1 MMPTEIRE
9 ALYPLRDEKYRAFQ
23 ARLIPNI
30 APETIIGVRTPALRS
45 LAKQMYRAGDYGPFL
60 AELPHRCFDENQLHA
75 FILSEMYDFEACIKE
90 TCRFLPFVDNWA
102 TCDQLSPKA
111 FKRNRQR
118 LLTYIPVWLA
128 SGQTY
133 TVRFAIGMLMAHFLD
148 GDFDNACLDMVAE
161 VRSEAYYV
169 NMMRAWYFATA
180 LAKQYEAAVPYMENR
195 RLDAWTHNR
204 TIQKSVESFRISPE
218 RKEYLKSL
226 RIKGGQAKPKSP

>member
-1 MMPTEIRE
+1 MPTEIRE

-45 LAKQMYRAGDYGPFL
+45 LAKQLYRAGDYGPFL

-75 FILSEMYDFEACIKE
+75 FILSEMHDFEACIKE

-118 LLTYIPVWLA
+118 LLAYIPVWLA

-148 GDFDNACLDMVAE
+148 GDFDPAYLEAVCR
-161 VRSEAYYV
+161 VRSDEYYV
-169 NMMRAWYFATA
+169 KMMVAWYFATA
-180 LAKQYEAAVPYMENR
+180 LAKQYASALPYIEANR
-195 RLDAWTHNR
+195 LEPWTHNR
-204 TIQKSVESFRISPE
+204 TIQKCMESYRIPE
-218 RKEYLKSL
+218 ARKAYLKRL
-226 RIKGGQAKPKSP
+226 KVRAPR